1 MTVDHAVVVGAGIGG
16 LTASLILSRV
26 AARVTLVEREER
38 PSEVGA
44 ALALQANGMAVLG
57 RLGLLPAVEAVS
69 ARIDRMDI
77 RSVTGRRLLSARMPD
92 LGAGL
97 DHAIAVRRTD
107 LHRLLL
113 DAVSE
118 VASVD
123 TRFGWAAVSA
133 DPSGAV
139 TITSTAENGPKL
151 GSMTLRAD
159 VIVGADGVNSAVR
172 STGGFESRVS
182 SGSSYVRTIVRGR
195 ASPWFEEYWTP
206 LGSFGHAPLGGDLV
220 YFWAAARVGAAAE
233 AVARRDVEAFRQEW
247 RRVLPAAA
255 DLLEQVSSFDDLLVN
270 AVSQVDCRRWFSG
283 CLVLLGDAAH
293 AMPPNLGQ
301 GANSAL
307 VDGVVLA
314 EELTKA
320 RSVKDALME
329 YDQRRRPVAR
339 RVQKAAE
346 MLQRLC
352 GMEGVTA
359 VRVRD
364 ALLAGLAGF
373 PRLGDEGIRRAL
385 ATDVRVVRSASL
397 LGDTH

>member
-1 MTVDHAVVVGAGIGG
+1 M
-16 LTASLILSRV
+16 
-26 AARVTLVEREER
+26 
-38 PSEVGA
+38 
-44 ALALQANGMAVLG
+44 
-57 RLGLLPAVEAVS
+57 
-69 ARIDRMDI
+69 
-77 RSVTGRRLLSARMPD
+77 
-92 LGAGL
+92 
-97 DHAIAVRRTD
+97 
-107 LHRLLL
+107 
-113 DAVSE
+113 
-118 VASVD
+118 
-123 TRFGWAAVSA
+123 
-133 DPSGAV
+133 
-139 TITSTAENGPKL
+139 
-151 GSMTLRAD
+151 
-159 VIVGADGVNSAVR
+159 
-172 STGGFESRVS
+172 
-182 SGSSYVRTIVRGR
+182 
-195 ASPWFEEYWTP
+195 
-206 LGSFGHAPLGGDLV
+206 
-220 YFWAAARVGAAAE
+220 
-233 AVARRDVEAFRQEW
+233 
-247 RRVLPAAA
+247 
-255 DLLEQVSSFDDLLVN
+255 SSFDDLLVN

-320 RSVKDALME
+320 QSVKDALME
-329 YDQRRRPVAR
+329 YDQRRRRVAR